1 MKKIIVLILM
11 SVMALC
17 LLVGCGKE
25 KKRTE
30 ADYVGNWLAEYER
43 EEDNALGKKGDPLTC
58 TIELYKGGTGRIKYT
73 DNGKNCGNIPTEWEM
88 TDDDEIIK
96 VSYGDILG
104 DVHMGLEYNADD
116 DTLIRQDKRNIVFHK
131 Q

>member
-1 MKKIIVLILM
+1 M

-17 LLVGCGKE
+17 LLVGCGKA

-30 ADYVGNWLAEYER
+30 ADYVGTWLAEYER
-43 EEDNALGKKGDPLTC
+43 EEDNALGKKGDPITC

-73 DNGKNCGNIPTEWEM
+73 QNGENYSDIPTEWEM
-88 TDDDEIIK
+88 TDDCEIIK
-96 VSYGDILG
+96 LSYSSIG

-116 DTLIRQDKRNIVFHK
+116 DTLIRQDERNIVFHK